1 MLRLNLL
8 LFIYFFLNISIAG
21 SENNPII
28 YITPY
33 GSKDYNNTGNLQN
46 QYLNLKKENI
56 TNLQNK
62 QKIFNFSNQIDV
74 DLSNGDYGHHDLKIN
89 GGDPNFTIISL
100 DGLQLNNHANSRG
113 GSFNLRDLSFK
124 NIDQINFISGTNAQ
138 TLGSGAMS
146 GFLNLNLGNAYFKD
160 EQKINLDKSL
170 DSQFLTNENKKN
182 FDQFSTKN
190 KISYFEKE
198 NTKTGENLSN
208 VNLQKQN
215 IFPLSHIII
224 NSVVDSEQT
233 LSFSLSILAMDIV
246 SRSKLETTDI
256 FEGNNNE
263 QDVLNTQLAVLN
275 KLIMV
280 LRKGT
285 LHRDQYQLVGD
296 PSCEPFYDRFEN
308 ELAGWTA
315 NLDVVIYNDITIC

>member
-1 MLRLNLL
+1 M
-8 LFIYFFLNISIAG
+8 
-21 SENNPII
+21 
-28 YITPY
+28 
-33 GSKDYNNTGNLQN
+33 
-46 QYLNLKKENI
+46 
-56 TNLQNK
+56 
-62 QKIFNFSNQIDV
+62 SNQGIRGFYQLTETIKNELLNNIDV
-74 DLSNGDYGHHDLKIN
+74 
-89 GGDPNFTIISL
+89 
-100 DGLQLNNHANSRG
+100 
-113 GSFNLRDLSFK
+113 
-124 NIDQINFISGTNAQ
+124 
-138 TLGSGAMS
+138 
-146 GFLNLNLGNAYFKD
+146 
-160 EQKINLDKSL
+160 
-170 DSQFLTNENKKN
+170 
-182 FDQFSTKN
+182 
-190 KISYFEKE
+190 
-198 NTKTGENLSN
+198 NTVTTGNLSN